1 MRLLTGIISWLT
13 IFQLIKIVP
22 TALALRS
29 PKELEK
35 EVKQRKAAEE
45 LLLVKLQQLNEAQE
59 LANMGNWE

>member
-22 TALALRS
+22 TALSLRS